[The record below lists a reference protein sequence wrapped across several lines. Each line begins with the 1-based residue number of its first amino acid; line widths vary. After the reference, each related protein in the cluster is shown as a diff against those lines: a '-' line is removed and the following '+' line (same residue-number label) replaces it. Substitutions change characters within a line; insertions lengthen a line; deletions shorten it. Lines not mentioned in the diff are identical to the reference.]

1 MDSANFH
8 AVWRGKCR
16 LESKDVQ
23 EVVGPDDLVFVDPGC
38 DHVMSSPF
46 VASNSAAGNAPTL
59 PLVGYATIGLETE
72 TPLAKVFPSLTVI
85 R

>member
-1 MDSANFH
+1 M
-8 AVWRGKCR
+8 G
-16 LESKDVQ
+16 SKDVQ
-23 EVVGPDDLVFVDPGC
+23 EVLGPDDLLFVDPGC
-38 DHVMSSPF
+38 AHVMPSPF
-46 VASNSAAGNAPTL
+46 VAPNSAAGNAPTL